1 MIWTPISVTECIA
14 TPPPPLDYVI
24 PGLVAGTV
32 GSIVAPGATGKSWLA
47 LQIGSAVAGA
57 DTLSLA
63 PRHTGRVLYLA
74 AEDPAPVLHAR
85 LHTLG
90 AVLSVQQRDA
100 LADNLVV
107 MPLLGRVGDLLDDGQ
122 TAAQLIEHARNC
134 RLIVL
139 DTLSRWHTGD
149 ENARS
154 DAARVM
160 RALERICDLTQ
171 STALFLH
178 HTNKAA
184 VLDGHAALQQASR
197 GSSVFVDDAR
207 FVMTMTTCTDQ
218 EARDYGI
225 DEAMRNYYV
234 KLTYAKCNYLPPQPA
249 RWYRRREGGRLEPTD
264 MLIAK
269 AKKQPVRQPTTEGDD
284 DDWR

>member
-1 MIWTPISVTECIA
+1 MSWTALSIADCIN
-14 TPPPPLDYVI
+14 TSPPPLDFVI
-24 PGLVAGTV
+24 SGLVAGTV

-47 LQIGSAVAGA
+47 LQIAAAVAGA
-57 DTLSLA
+57 DTIGIE
-63 PRHTGRVLYLA
+63 PRHAGRVLYLA

-90 AVLSVQQRDA
+90 AVLNASQREA
-100 LADNLVV
+100 LAERLLV
-107 MPLLGRVGDLLDDGQ
+107 MPLLGRVGDLLDEGQ
-122 TAAQLIEHARNC
+122 TATQLIEHARNC

-149 ENARS
+149 ENARA

-160 RALERICDLTQ
+160 RTLERVCDATQ

-178 HTNKAA
+178 HTNKS
-184 VLDGHAALQQASR
+184 AALEGNGAMQQASR

-207 FVMTMTTCTDQ
+207 FVMTMTTCGEQ

-225 DEAMRNYYV
+225 EDEMRGYFV
-234 KLTYAKCNYLPPQPA
+234 KLTYAKCNYVAPQPA
-249 RWYRRREGGRLEPTD
+249 RWFRKREGGRLEPVD
-264 MLIAK
+264 MFKVKSSPARQAAK
-269 AKKQPVRQPTTEGDD
+269 GGGDD
-284 DDWR
+284 DF